1 MRKAKIAMWVVLLA
15 VAAWASWLALGMVG
29 SLHTRTIRV
38 SAVLY
43 VGQRSGPG
51 AYSVLGSPT
60 VSAAFIDRVLSA
72 YHSPAAGLGSVIE
85 SLGVRYGI
93 DPVFALAFFW
103 HESGFGTAGEARVT
117 FSPGNERCIEDRPCI
132 DQDRGGYAQMQ
143 SWADGFDHW
152 YSLIL
157 NLYVRQW
164 GRVTVAQIIPKY
176 APTSD
181 GNDEAVYI
189 AAVEQAVDVWRGGQV
204 WV

>member
-1 MRKAKIAMWVVLLA
+1 MRRWVIGGAVVLLA
-15 VAAWASWLALGMVG
+15 LWCVCWVWFRSATSQDAAVYSV
-29 SLHTRTIRV
+29 SLHVESSYTV
-38 SAVLY
+38 
-43 VGQRSGPG
+43 P
-51 AYSVLGSPT
+51 GSPT
-60 VSAAFIDRVLSA
+60 ISAAFINQVLA
-72 YHSPAAGLGSVIE
+72 VYHSPAAGKGQALYD
-85 SLGVRYGI
+85 LGVKYGI
-93 DPVFALAFFW
+93 DPVYALAFFW

-152 YSLIL
+152 YRLIL

-181 GNDEAVYI
+181 GNDEAAYI